1 MDVDVMVYSLLVG
14 AFTFVVG
21 LLLGRPVIRVLRH
34 YRVGKAIREEGPAG
48 HQVKVGTLTMGGI
61 LIFAATFVSTILFN
75 LVGRLSMLLP
85 LTVVVTSGLIGALD
99 DMLGLVGRNRG
110 GLAGRVK
117 LLLLT
122 VLATG
127 AALVLHF
134 FLGYEKIHIPFV
146 GSFSLGWAYI
156 PIAIFV
162 IVGTANAVNLT
173 DGLDTL
179 AGGIAAMAF
188 AAYGIIAYL
197 QGQSYLVTFC
207 FSVVGAIL
215 AFLWYNAHPAEL
227 MMGDTG
233 SLALGATLATV
244 ALMTGQWLLLPVV
257 GFVFVAVAASV
268 ILQVAYFKLTGG
280 KRLFRMAPIHHHFEL
295 MGWSEPQVTTRFWLV
310 GICAAMV
317 GVALALAVPPAA

>member
-1 MDVDVMVYSLLVG
+1 MDADVMLYSLLVG

-48 HQVKVGTLTMGGI
+48 HRAKTGTLTMGGI

-75 LVGRLSMLLP
+75 LFGRLSMLLP
-85 LTVVVTSGLIGALD
+85 LTVVVAGGLIGALD
-99 DMLGLVGRNRG
+99 DALGLIGRNRG

-122 VLATG
+122 GLAVG

-134 FLGYEKIHIPFV
+134 LLGYEKIHIPFV
-146 GSFSLGWAYI
+146 GSYSLGWFYLPVAV
-156 PIAIFV
+156 FV

-179 AGGIAAMAF
+179 AGGTAAMAF

-207 FSVVGAIL
+207 FTVVGAIL

-257 GFVFVAVAASV
+257 GLVFVIVALSV

-280 KRLFRMAPIHHHFEL
+280 KRLFKMAPIHHHFEL

-317 GVALALAVPPAA
+317 GVALALAVPPAH